1 MIAPTTGKATIF
13 GYDVATEME
22 QIRTM
27 MGVCPQH
34 NILFPQLT
42 VLEHLNIFAEF
53 KGKAREE
60 VEKEIETLLI
70 DLNLESK
77 KDVYSMNL
85 SGGYKRK
92 LCLGMALVGGSK
104 IVFLDEPSS
113 GMDVTA
119 RREMWDMLK
128 KYKQDRIIILTT
140 HYMEEADN
148 LGDRIGIMSH
158 GQMLC

>member
-1 MIAPTTGKATIF
+1 MISKGKGKASIY
-13 GYDVATEME
+13 GYDIDTQMSE
-22 QIRTM
+22 IRKI
-27 MGVCPQH
+27 MGYCPQH
-34 NILFPQLT
+34 NILFPRLT
-42 VLEHLNIFAEF
+42 VKEHLMIFASF
-53 KGKAREE
+53 KGTENQGLSD
-60 VEKEIETLLI
+60 EIDQLI
-70 DLNLESK
+70 KDLNLESRK
-77 KDVYSMNL
+77 NYMSKDL

-92 LCLGMALVGGSK
+92 LSLGIALVGGSK